1 MAEYGRQ
8 FKGVVIKMSDSTLI
22 TMSRE
27 LFKKYIDEAYQRG
40 KEKGR
45 AEGRA
50 EAMQK
55 AKNHTTAEMDG
66 AEFKAQIVEG

>member
-1 MAEYGRQ
+1 MP
-8 FKGVVIKMSDSTLI
+8 
-22 TMSRE
+22 RE
-27 LFKKYIDEAYQRG
+27 LFKKYIDEAYERG
-40 KEKGR
+40 KKKGR

-66 AEFKAQIVEG
+66 AEFKAQIVEE